1 MKNLIFINGTMG
13 VGKTTT
19 SKILLK
25 LLPDCVFLDGDWC
38 WYADPFVVNDETNR
52 MMLNNTGYLLNS
64 FLDCSAYKNI
74 IFSWVM
80 HLDSIIDDILSLI
93 KREDYTLHKFSLIC
107 SEEALTKRLQ
117 KDIDDG
123 VRENGIIERTLQ
135 RIPNYYSMDT
145 IKIDVSDITPNQA
158 AHDIYEYIIK

>member
-117 KDIDDG
+117 KDVDDG
-123 VRENGIIERTLQ
+123 VRENGIIERTLR

-145 IKIDVSDITPNQA
+145 IKIDVSEITPNQA